1 MSIDSVSAVQLIK
14 TNTNFLSMLKFTLS
28 EMEEL
33 LQIYSLKFLSDR
45 NPETEWK
52 IKFPTFAPQ
61 FYETTFRHNIV
72 PTQEKFW
79 KSWSRRYKNNEIL
92 TSLSEAQ
99 SKGLQARVYRTYPS
113 LVRDLHFALL
123 LRDSHKFDEVIYNIK
138 LDVQYGIDLIVLHKQ
153 KIFAVNLFTDTK
165 RAANARKYKANRH
178 PDITDIINIDLPVS
192 FKGSKKIG
200 DFFLYSHRELIELE
214 NEILFWC

>member
-14 TNTNFLSMLKFTLS
+14 NNTNFLSMLKFTLS

-33 LQIYSLKFLSDR
+33 LQIYSLKFLSDK

-79 KSWSRRYKNNEIL
+79 NSWSRRYKNNEIL
-92 TSLSEAQ
+92 TSLSDVQ
-99 SKGLQARVYRTYPS
+99 RKGLKARVYRTYPS

-123 LRDSHKFDEVIYNIK
+123 LRDSHKFDDVIYNIK
-138 LDVQYGIDLIVLHKQ
+138 LDVKYGIDLIVIHKQ

-178 PDITDIINIDLPVS
+178 PEVTDAIKIDLPVR
-192 FKGSKKIG
+192 FKGSKKVG
-200 DFFLYSHRELIELE
+200 DFFLYSQRELSALE